1 MKKTA
6 DLNYLGIQRED
17 VPVNVN
23 KIRLIEEALAR
34 NEGHL
39 TDTGALSV
47 LTGKYTGRSPDDR
60 FIVDNSESHDSVE
73 WGKVNVPISQKSF
86 DRLYNK
92 VIRYLENQKL
102 FVYDGWAGADEEYRL
117 PLRVVTE
124 AAYVNLFVNNLFITP
139 PIDEEIEPEFTV
151 IAAPYYKCDPE
162 VDGVNSEAAVIIDL
176 KKKVILV
183 AGTQYCGEVKK
194 SIFSVMNY
202 LLPNEGV
209 FPMHCSANM
218 DDAGDTAIFFGLSG
232 TGKTTLSA
240 SPNRRLIGDDEHG
253 WGPNG
258 VFNFEGGC
266 YAKCIDLTR
275 EREPE
280 IWDAIKT
287 GAVVE
292 NVVYDEEGTP
302 DYSDSRYTENTRVG
316 YPLNYISN
324 AVIPSKG
331 GHPSTVIFLTAD
343 AFGVLPPI
351 SKLDKNQAMYHFVSG
366 YTSKLAGTERGI
378 VEPQTTFSTCFAAPF
393 LPLPAS
399 RYAELLGERIDE
411 YGCDVYLVNTGWAGG
426 QYGVGKRMDL
436 KYTRAM
442 VDAAIS
448 GELKDVEYVHDDIF
462 NVDVPTSCPGVPSEK
477 LDARGMWKDPEA
489 YDQMA
494 RKLADA
500 FIENFKKY
508 DNMPEEVVKAGPK
521 PAAE

>member
-1 MKKTA
+1 MKTA
-6 DLNYLGIQRED
+6 DLNYLGIQKDE
-17 VPVNVN
+17 VPVNLN
-23 KIRLIEEALAR
+23 KIRLIEEALSQQ
-34 NEGHL
+34 EGHL

-60 FIVDNSESHDSVE
+60 YIVDNDASQDVVE
-73 WGKVNVPISQKSF
+73 WGKVNVPISQKTF

-92 VIRYLENQKL
+92 VIRYLEDRKIY
-102 FVYDGWAGADEEYRL
+102 VYDGWAGADEEFRL

-124 AAYVNLFVNNLFITP
+124 AAYQNLFVNNLFITP
-139 PIDEEIEPEFTV
+139 PIDEEIDPEFTV
-151 IAAPYYKCDPE
+151 IAAPFYKCDPE
-162 VDGVNSEAAVIIDL
+162 IDGVHSEAAIIIDF

-183 AGTQYCGEVKK
+183 AGSQYCGEIKK
-194 SIFSVMNY
+194 SIFSVMNAI
-202 LLPNEGV
+202 LPDKGV

-218 DDAGDTAIFFGLSG
+218 GDDGDTAVFFGLSG

-240 SPNRRLIGDDEHG
+240 NPKRRLIGDDEHG

-324 AVIPSKG
+324 AVIPSIG
-331 GHPSTVIFLTAD
+331 GQPSTVVFLTAD

-351 SKLDKNQAMYHFVSG
+351 SKLSKNQAMYHFVSG
-366 YTSKLAGTERGI
+366 YTSKLAGTERG
-378 VEPQTTFSTCFAAPF
+378 VTEPQTTFSTCFAAPF
-393 LPLPAS
+393 LPLPAV
-399 RYAELLGERIDE
+399 RYAELLGERVEE
-411 YGCDVYLVNTGWAGG
+411 YDCDVYLVNTGWAGG
-426 QYGVGKRMDL
+426 QYGVGDRMAL
-436 KYTRAM
+436 PLTRAM
-442 VDAAIS
+442 VDAAIDGS
-448 GELKDVEYVHDDIF
+448 LKNVEYVHDPIF
-462 NVDVPTSCPGVPSEK
+462 NVDVPTSCPKIPPEK
-477 LDARGMWKDPEA
+477 LNAKGMWKDPQA
-489 YDQMA
+489 YDKMA

-500 FIENFKKY
+500 FIDNFAKY
-508 DNMPEEVVKAGPK
+508 DNMPEEVIAAGPI
-521 PAAE
+521 PAEK